1 MALEGANIIGQAQV
15 YNQTQNA
22 VNQYARTLQQQQLQR
37 ERESKALSD
46 ELSKVKV
53 DGIRQPDI
61 PKFTNKYQLLK
72 DLSAKKSAT
81 RDNAEKIKLDRE
93 ISTTWLELNQMG
105 ELSRNNARSDYQ
117 FAGKLLDPN
126 IRRGYKKEAVTQFQ
140 QSMNLPSDDPRYIS
154 DKTTLEHQ
162 IDLSKTI
169 KRISDIGDAS
179 LKEARYTQ
187 ESAPET
193 RGNVVGTNVGNVR
206 RSDQQKLSD
215 AIETEMLDD
224 NFSTAVG
231 QMFPNTTY
239 EQQVAELIRM
249 GSKAQYGESKFFPNK
264 DDWKEKALFNHN
276 LAMKRKAMGDTNPN
290 DFIPKT
296 VEFFTKAKPLLNAK
310 GENILNKEGIE
321 VMGTSKF
328 SQAMVNATTPKS
340 TSFPSTY
347 IKQAFNLDE
356 NRNQPLEARQDLKLA
371 KIGWVLTSSGKYEF
385 KAAVVDKDDVTYLI
399 EEFEVPVDV
408 RNTNNYRAAR
418 QASGSKP
425 SAPAKQTKKA
435 EGGYKIGQVDSGYKY
450 MGGDPSKQENWVKQ

>member
-46 ELSKVKV
+46 ELSKINV

-72 DLSAKKSAT
+72 DLSAKKPAT
-81 RDNAEKIKLDRE
+81 RAEKIKLDRE

-105 ELSRNNARSDYQ
+105 ELSRTNAKTDYQ
-117 FAGKLLDPN
+117 TAGKLIDPN
-126 IRRGYKKEAVTQFQ
+126 TRRGFTKDAVTRFQ
-140 QSMNLPSDDPRYIS
+140 QSINLPSDDPRYIS

-264 DDWKEKALFNHN
+264 DDRAYNLSLRRENRIASGKGGEGGGGSPSEVTEKIFYTNETALNDKNGIPLSDNKGDSIMSPSKVSYRFDKFLPLNLSPLTFASPSLESAFSIGEGKNMKMPANATLRVTGIGYDKAGKLTVTTVDESGEQWMMLSKYAPTSVTGDDRFLSNVKKLGQSTTQGKPKSYSSNQEKLIKDNMKANPDYTRDEIIKAL
-276 LAMKRKAMGDTNPN
+276 
-290 DFIPKT
+290 
-296 VEFFTKAKPLLNAK
+296 
-310 GENILNKEGIE
+310 
-321 VMGTSKF
+321 
-328 SQAMVNATTPKS
+328 
-340 TSFPSTY
+340 
-347 IKQAFNLDE
+347 
-356 NRNQPLEARQDLKLA
+356 
-371 KIGWVLTSSGKYEF
+371 
-385 KAAVVDKDDVTYLI
+385 
-399 EEFEVPVDV
+399 
-408 RNTNNYRAAR
+408 
-418 QASGSKP
+418 
-425 SAPAKQTKKA
+425 
-435 EGGYKIGQVDSGYKY
+435 GY
-450 MGGDPSKQENWVKQ
+450 